1 MRDFV
6 DLKNE
11 RWKEGGM
18 GEDAGSTMRFLIPR
32 QGTND
37 WRIFSI
43 GRATQLPIPIKSNC
57 CLS

>member
-1 MRDFV
+1 V

-11 RWKEGGM
+11 RRIEGGV
-18 GEDAGSTMRFLIPR
+18 GEDVGSTMSVLIPR